1 MTINWCVLRGY
12 VTDVQV
18 KADNIISN
26 QARAPT
32 AQVQSVGYDMVSLVN
47 ELRDGMNSLKRDAA
61 ATAQKLVSPSP
72 AGSCPNLSCVSLPI
86 LIGVAVVQLICFV
99 GYSMYR

>member
-1 MTINWCVLRGY
+1 MYRGSL
-12 VTDVQV
+12 TDVQS

-32 AQVQSVGYDMVSLVN
+32 AQVQSVGYDMVSIVN
-47 ELRDGMNSLKRDAA
+47 ELRDGINSLKRDSGVN
-61 ATAQKLVSPSP
+61 AQKL
-72 AGSCPNLSCVSLPI
+72 GSTPGACPNLSCISIPIFIVVS
-86 LIGVAVVQLICFV
+86 VVQLLCFI

>member
-1 MTINWCVLRGY
+1 M
-12 VTDVQV
+12 TDVQV

-47 ELRDGMNSLKRDAA
+47 ELRDGINSVKRDAA
-61 ATAQKLVSPSP
+61 ADRKS
-72 AGSCPNLSCVSLPI
+72 
-86 LIGVAVVQLICFV
+86 VV
-99 GYSMYR
+99 